1 MVGNGGRA
9 GCARLPCH
17 PAAAGQL
24 PRWYLAPEVRPAPSA
39 APHAASRRSHITIT
53 HIATAA
59 TASTSDDVHLHTA
72 APTPRFRHHHH
83 PRAPRRPRP
92 ARPMHAGAC
101 IIHAEQHLHLCEPAS
116 ADTLGPPGHTLS
128 QAQVHTWAF
137 LHTDFSLAD
146 VCEWGSIMTREAVKA
161 TTFHKQAGARGWRP
175 ESRSALV
182 AFVPLALSRVQGD
195 PVALGT
201 DRCRALHVA
210 LIPIRLRSS
219 LVN

>member
-1 MVGNGGRA
+1 MRAASAPPCGR
-9 GCARLPCH
+9 R
-17 PAAAGQL
+17 PAAAVVSCAGGTSGTI
-24 PRWYLAPEVRPAPSA
+24 RRAACRVPAV
-39 APHAASRRSHITIT
+39 PHHNQAYSYGRNGINID
-53 HIATAA
+53 I
-59 TASTSDDVHLHTA
+59 HLHTA

-137 LHTDFSLAD
+137 LHTDFSLAG